1 MNEQTRPN
9 YYNAQQQQ
17 VEPCRRAHVEPCRRA
32 HVEPCRRAHVE
43 PINRAYQIG
52 NPLRLSSGRSLG
64 AAQVQRLLQNQNQA
78 DNGVGGSPL
87 GAAPQSVIDNVF
99 QPQSIDKDPYTPIQ
113 RARGLGVR
121 TLPFAVVYI
130 VLAIGIAEK
139 MALSDA
145 WIYLLFGIP
154 MLITVAYMSNRTDR
168 HTPAGVE
175 IERIASAERTEFTRG
190 ERQERILDKHLAN
203 QQELRRMSL
212 EATIKML
219 ERTQGVPNRHA
230 DQ

>member
-17 VEPCRRAHVEPCRRA
+17 VQ
-32 HVEPCRRAHVE
+32 
-43 PINRAYQIG
+43 PINRAG
-52 NPLRLSSGRSLG
+52 NPLG

-78 DNGVGGSPL
+78 DTGVGGSPL

-99 QPQSIDKDPYTPIQ
+99 TPQAIGKDPYGPVQ
-113 RARGLGVR
+113 RGLGLIVR
-121 TLPFAVVYI
+121 FLLAALIYL
-130 VLAIGIAEK
+130 VLAIGIVNQAG
-139 MALSDA
+139 LSEP
-145 WIYLLFGIP
+145 WLYILFGIP
-154 MLITVAYMSNRTDR
+154 ALITVAYMSNQTDR

-175 IERIASAERTEFTRG
+175 IERIAAAERTEFTKG

-219 ERTQGVPNRHA
+219 ERGDRNA

>member
-17 VEPCRRAHVEPCRRA
+17 VEPCRRAHVEP
-32 HVEPCRRAHVE
+32 
-43 PINRAYQIG
+43 INRAYQIG
-52 NPLRLSSGRSLG
+52 NPLG
-64 AAQVQRLLQNQNQA
+64 AAQVQRLLPSHQA
-78 DNGVGGSPL
+78 DNVVGLP
-87 GAAPQSVIDNVF
+87 APQSVIDNVF

-113 RARGLGVR
+113 RALGLGVR

-154 MLITVAYMSNRTDR
+154 MLITVAYMSNQTDR

>member
-1 MNEQTRPN
+1 MNEEQTRPN

-17 VEPCRRAHVEPCRRA
+17 VEPCRRAHVEP
-32 HVEPCRRAHVE
+32 
-43 PINRAYQIG
+43 INRAYQIG
-52 NPLRLSSGRSLG
+52 NPLG
-64 AAQVQRLLQNQNQA
+64 AAQAQRLLPSHQA

-113 RARGLGVR
+113 RALGLGVR

-219 ERTQGVPNRHA
+219 ERGDRNA

>member
-17 VEPCRRAHVEPCRRA
+17 VR
-32 HVEPCRRAHVE
+32 
-43 PINRAYQIG
+43 PINRACQIG
-52 NPLRLSSGRSLG
+52 NPLG
-64 AAQVQRLLQNQNQA
+64 AAQAQRLLPSHQA

-113 RARGLGVR
+113 RALGLGVR

-219 ERTQGVPNRHA
+219 ERGDRNA